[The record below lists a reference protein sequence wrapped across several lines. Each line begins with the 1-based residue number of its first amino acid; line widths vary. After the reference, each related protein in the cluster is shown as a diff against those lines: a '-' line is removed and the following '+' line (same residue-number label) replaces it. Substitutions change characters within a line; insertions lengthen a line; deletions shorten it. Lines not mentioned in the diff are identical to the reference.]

1 MQAQTRKFVKKMEM
15 FLNITVT
22 LCPRSFFPFSLD
34 RQSLAW
40 YLALVFL
47 KRIRVTRVFMD
58 TEKSRLQVIF
68 NSLFEVVAASP
79 LAFPRPPMTKDD
91 FPDYVEYLRALIGH
105 ERRTRQSCEDAVTE
119 LITRGT
125 IPTSIGAW
133 ERYFLDLR
141 IQAALIFLEQCGCSE
156 HIPLP
161 VRVVLPDDNREWL
174 CQRLVQVCGFGRC
187 PVQPGDV
194 VVDRC
199 GKHGE

>member
-1 MQAQTRKFVKKMEM
+1 
-15 FLNITVT
+15 
-22 LCPRSFFPFSLD
+22 
-34 RQSLAW
+34 
-40 YLALVFL
+40 
-47 KRIRVTRVFMD
+47 MD

-161 VRVVLPDDNREWL
+161 VRVVLPDDTREAIRILLSDIWRDNL
-174 CQRLVQVCGFGRC
+174 CEHFQKLASVSAYFGISFE
-187 PVQPGDV
+187 GA
-194 VVDRC
+194 
-199 GKHGE
+199 ESI